1 MVGLLLLADR
11 CLNVAGQRLAI
22 AQDGANQVSSSK
34 PIPGWEVTPESEAAL
49 QKGLAWLARN
59 QGTEGNWE
67 SEDLGLVG
75 LGGLSFLAAGHLPQ
89 RGRYGDTVDRAFKY
103 VLKSQTFGASQFR

>member
-1 MVGLLLLADR
+1 MVVLLLLADR
-11 CLNVAGQRLAI
+11 GLDVAGQRLAM

-34 PIPGWEVTPESEAAL
+34 PIPGWEVTPDSEAAL

-75 LGGLSFLAAGHLPQ
+75 LAAS
-89 RGRYGDTVDRAFKY
+89 RF
-103 VLKSQTFGASQFR
+103 